1 MTGLAERLRR
11 SFAANPEV
19 DESPFIPHPELAM
32 DGVALTPAAV
42 LVPIIDAAQ
51 PRVLLTV
58 RHAGLR
64 SHAGQVAFP
73 GGRLD
78 PSDDGPVAGA
88 LREAWEEVGLPAE
101 LVDIVGS
108 ARPYATGSG
117 YLITPVVGVIPE
129 GLELTPHEAE
139 VDGLF
144 DVPLEHLLAEVNHL
158 RKTATYE
165 GVERHYY
172 EIDWPYER
180 IWGVTA
186 GLIVNLAPRLRDA
199 IGSSA

>member
-1 MTGLAERLRR
+1 MNGLAERLRR
-11 SFAANPEV
+11 SFAANPDV
-19 DESPFIPHPELAM
+19 DEGPFVPHLELTG
-32 DGVALTPAAV
+32 DGDALVPAAV

-64 SHAGQVAFP
+64 AHAGQVAFP

-78 PSDDGPVAGA
+78 PGDDGPIAAA
-88 LREAWEEVGLPAE
+88 LREAWEEVGLPAA
-101 LVDIVGS
+101 LVDVVGS
-108 ARPYATGSG
+108 ARPYVTGSG

-129 GLELTPHEAE
+129 GLKLAPHEAE

-144 DVPLEHLLAEVNHL
+144 EVPLDHLLAEVNHL
-158 RKTATYE
+158 RRTATYE
-165 GVERHYY
+165 GVERHFF
-172 EIDWPYER
+172 EIDWPNER

-199 IGSSA
+199 IGTSA